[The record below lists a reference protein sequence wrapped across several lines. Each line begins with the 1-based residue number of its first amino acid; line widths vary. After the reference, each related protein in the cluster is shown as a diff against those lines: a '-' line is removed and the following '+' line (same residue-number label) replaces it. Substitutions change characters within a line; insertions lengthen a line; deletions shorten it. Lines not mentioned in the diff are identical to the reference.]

1 MIAVDT
7 NILIYAHREDA
18 EWHAVAYAR
27 VAQLAENR
35 SAWAIPW
42 PCVHEFIAIA
52 THPRIFS
59 PPTPLVAALDQFEAW
74 LESPSLVVLAESQ
87 LHWQQLRGLLL
98 NGKIAGPMVH
108 DARVRRRPHG
118 AGFRQGGSSRTAA
131 GERAS
136 AARCDRG
143 RSSRAS
149 RFPCR
154 LR

>member
-59 PPTPLVAALDQFEAW
+59 PPTPLVAALDQVEAW

-108 DARVRRRPHG
+108 DARIAALCLQHGVRELW
-118 AGFRQGGSSRTAA
+118 SV
-131 GERAS
+131 
-136 AARCDRG
+136 DRDFG
-143 RSSRAS
+143 
-149 RFPCR
+149 RFPD
-154 LR
+154 LTVVNPLVA

>member
-27 VAQLAENR
+27 IAQLAENR

-59 PPTPLVAALDQFEAW
+59 PPTPLVAALDQVEAW

-108 DARVRRRPHG
+108 DARIAALCLQHGVRELW
-118 AGFRQGGSSRTAA
+118 SV
-131 GERAS
+131 
-136 AARCDRG
+136 DRDFG
-143 RSSRAS
+143 
-149 RFPCR
+149 RFPD
-154 LR
+154 LTVVNPLVA